1 MKRHP
6 LLIELSQEHHHTL
19 ALCVRI
25 LRSPETD
32 HRHDITEHFI
42 DLEKHFSKE
51 ETMFAPLWDKLD
63 RADLRSRFEQEH
75 ARLRELF
82 HHAQWNDAAWNTEN
96 ANSSPHWK
104 NTPCRPPD
112 GKKQPAPLT
121 NPPESRP

>member
-25 LRSPETD
+25 LRAPETD

-42 DLEKHFSKE
+42 DLEKHFAKE

-63 RADLRSRFEQEH
+63 RADLRSRFE
-75 ARLRELF
+75 
-82 HHAQWNDAAWNTEN
+82 
-96 ANSSPHWK
+96 
-104 NTPCRPPD
+104 
-112 GKKQPAPLT
+112 
-121 NPPESRP
+121 

>member
-25 LRSPETD
+25 LRAPETD

-42 DLEKHFSKE
+42 DLEKHFAKE

-63 RADLRSRFEQEH
+63 RADLRSRYLLSIHSKSFGVAAFLFAFAAAFGQITSLAFYIRQV
-75 ARLRELF
+75 ARDKML
-82 HHAQWNDAAWNTEN
+82 
-96 ANSSPHWK
+96 
-104 NTPCRPPD
+104 PP
-112 GKKQPAPLT
+112 T
-121 NPPESRP
+121 NPSP

>member
-25 LRSPETD
+25 LRAPETD

-42 DLEKHFSKE
+42 DLEKHFAKE
-51 ETMFAPLWDKLD
+51 ETMFAPLWDKLN

-82 HHAQWNDAAWNTEN
+82 RHAQWNDAAWNTEF
-96 ANSSPHWK
+96 ATLLRDHARFEERELFPALEEHAL
-104 NTPCRPPD
+104 PP
-112 GKKQPAPLT
+112 A
-121 NPPESRP
+121 